1 MKIKKK
7 FTMWVNKNQINIGIA
22 ELKGLILFEFI
33 LNFLEFIISPL
44 GVVSEEDR

>member
-1 MKIKKK
+1 MKIKIK

-33 LNFLEFIISPL
+33 LNFFGIYHITALEW
-44 GVVSEEDR
+44 